1 VPSVRSSYDTMR
13 RVLARS
19 ALSAPALSVS
29 RRQRR
34 PAVLLRRRAH
44 QRANVIQ
51 DASSAASCPVHATSR
66 PRFVKSGSMPRVALF
81 DVDSR
86 VPNLA
91 LMKLSAYYKTRG
103 WEVVLSTKPVRIEA
117 HKYFAGTVF

>member
-1 VPSVRSSYDTMR
+1 M
-13 RVLARS
+13 
-19 ALSAPALSVS
+19 
-29 RRQRR
+29 
-34 PAVLLRRRAH
+34 
-44 QRANVIQ
+44 
-51 DASSAASCPVHATSR
+51 
-66 PRFVKSGSMPRVALF
+66 KSGSMPRVALF

-117 HKYFAGTVF
+117 HKYFAGHGIFPSELKEADRHMPERGLCAMDDTCDG